1 MSPRIQRLLC
11 AIGLSLTAAL
21 TACTGSGPAP
31 EPAAPNLWGSTWRLA
46 DIDGQAA
53 LAAPVATLG
62 FPEPGRVNGVGSCNR
77 FSGTVQVNEN
87 RLSFGPL
94 MSTKMACA
102 GGASA
107 QEFRYLSALQKAERY
122 EIRDNMLYLHVPGM
136 AQPLTFRRI
145 KGS

>member
-1 MSPRIQRLLC
+1 MSPRLQRLLC

-21 TACTGSGPAP
+21 TACNAAGPAP
-31 EPAAPNLWGSTWRLA
+31 APATPSLWGSAWRLA
-46 DIDGQAA
+46 DMDGQAA

-62 FPEPGRVNGVGSCNR
+62 FPEPGKVSGVGSCNR
-77 FSGTVQVNEN
+77 FSGTVQVSDN

-94 MSTKMACA
+94 MATKMACA

-107 QEFRYLSALQKAERY
+107 QEFRYFSALQKVERY
-122 EIRDNMLYLHVPGM
+122 EIKDNMLYLHGTGLE
-136 AQPLTFRRI
+136 QPLTFHRT

>member
-1 MSPRIQRLLC
+1 MSPRFQRLLC

-21 TACTGSGPAP
+21 TACTASGPAP
-31 EPAAPNLWGSTWRLA
+31 EPAAPSLWGSVWRLA

-77 FSGTVQVNEN
+77 FSGTVQVSDN

-94 MSTKMACA
+94 MATKMACA

-107 QEFRYLSALQKAERY
+107 QEFRYFSALQKVERY
-122 EIRDNMLYLHVPGM
+122 EIKDNMLYLHGTGM
-136 AQPLTFRRI
+136 AQPLTFRRT

>member
-1 MSPRIQRLLC
+1 MSPRFQRLLC

-31 EPAAPNLWGSTWRLA
+31 EPAAPSLWGSTWRLA

-77 FSGTVQVNEN
+77 FSGTVQVTAD

-107 QEFRYLSALQKAERY
+107 QEFRYLSALQKAERF
-122 EIRDNMLYLHVPGM
+122 EIKDNMLYLHVPGM